1 VPVPM
6 PALPLATGD
15 PLSDVRERIERIEL
29 GDLLAGEDR
38 ARARW
43 LDRLYRNFLY
53 LCAAQPGEVLAP
65 PAPIDAVWRAHASDP
80 DRYRADCQGALGRVP
95 PFTSLAGARERY
107 HRRHREELGVE
118 PLVPDRPRELID
130 SGELRAMDE
139 RARRPAVGLE
149 LPWDPARQ
157 RMRVSGDV
165 AHWSGDLQ
173 ARIRRDGL
181 ALVEWEGPGPRA
193 HQAIEQLSW
202 AFGRPVTGEP
212 LGAPL
217 VVALLAEGAA
227 GEVVLVRA
235 SGVWRSLRHRFS
247 ADVLEEAAA
256 PDSLVVEVDRRHVAA
271 ALLPR
276 LSRTRRGLWF
286 STACTRV
293 FPAPGVGALFRAIGE
308 VVSDPDLQ
316 LRLRVLPGQ
325 VLVLDHLS
333 WRIGRAAGLLH
344 RVDFASPALAALAL
358 GFKAV

>member
-1 VPVPM
+1 M
-6 PALPLATGD
+6 RALPLAAGD
-15 PLSDVRERIERIEL
+15 PLPAIRERIERIEL

-38 ARARW
+38 ARALW
-43 LDRLYRNFLY
+43 LDRLYRTFLY
-53 LCAAQPGEVLAP
+53 LCAAHPGEVMAP
-65 PAPIDAVWRAHASDP
+65 PAPVDALWRAHASEP
-80 DRYRADCQGALGRVP
+80 DRYRADCQAALGRVP

-107 HRRHREELGVE
+107 LRRHREELLID

-130 SGELRAMDE
+130 TGELEAMDE
-139 RARRPAVGLE
+139 LARRPAAGLE

-181 ALVEWEGPGPRA
+181 ALVEWEGPAPRA
-193 HQAIEQLSW
+193 HQVFEQLSW
-202 AFGRPVTGEP
+202 TFGRPVAGEP

-217 VVALLAEGAA
+217 VVALVADGASA
-227 GEVVLVRA
+227 EVVLVRA

-247 ADVLEEAAA
+247 ADVLEAAAA
-256 PDSLVVEVDRRHVAA
+256 PDSLIVEVDRLHVAA
-271 ALLPR
+271 ALVPR
-276 LSRTRRGLWF
+276 LSRTRRGLSF

-293 FPAPGVGALFRAIGE
+293 FAAPGVGALFRAIGE
-308 VVSDPDLQ
+308 VVGDPDLQ

-333 WRIGRAAGLLH
+333 WRIGRSAGALH
-344 RVDFASPALAALAL
+344 RVDFASPELAALAL